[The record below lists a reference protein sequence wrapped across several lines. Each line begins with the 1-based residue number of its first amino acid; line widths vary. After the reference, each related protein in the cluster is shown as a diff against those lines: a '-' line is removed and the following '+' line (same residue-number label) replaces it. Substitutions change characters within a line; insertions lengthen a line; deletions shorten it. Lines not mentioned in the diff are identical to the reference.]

1 MGLIANIKTAK
12 RGITRRKTKNISAIL
27 AITLGVTLMV
37 GIQITTDTLKNTFL
51 TTLLMS
57 QGEVD
62 ITITD
67 ATGGFLAA
75 ADKANITEILSD
87 AGITPEGI
95 MSELTIT
102 RPILVGSQYS
112 EYTEIAGVATNYSK
126 AFGIFEDWINFNE
139 EMDIADLLAEND
151 SVLLSSKLAED
162 LGLNKS
168 VVLPLTLQTEFTNVT
183 IIEAVDENGTILF
196 NATTGMPE
204 LNMIFSNDPVNLS
217 IVGIYNGNRP
227 GIGAQYS
234 GLTMRLDHLQTYI
247 SWQNTLPSFN
257 ISNYPFTLSTIRNTD
272 FVDSYL
278 IALITDH
285 FDEEIDDDFLE
296 EKVDDIIEEV
306 PEQFDQNDELYK
318 IYNVESG
325 RLSFFRIAGFMF
337 NMLNGFLSALGL
349 LIITTGLLL
358 ITNVQ
363 LMSVEDREFQ
373 TGVLRAVGENRR
385 GIFQAYLLE
394 TVFQGVLGGI
404 FGFVGGI
411 LFGWL
416 VAFYLAS
423 LFATG
428 QFSII
433 PVINVNVVIL
443 ALLIGVILAIITGI
457 LPSMRAS
464 RVNIVEALRGIKVSF
479 EEKSS
484 RNFVLL
490 GFAITIFGILILLNN
505 GDMLQ
510 WIPIPILSFLE
521 NISLGIISPDETLQ
535 EIWLTK
541 GWDSIKE
548 WENIVLGS
556 AVLFSGL
563 GIVLSSYISR
573 TKAINI
579 TAIALWGIPVFAF
592 QVGLTWI
599 SDTSMTGNPVGM
611 LIFSIVEII
620 IGSVLFVGI
629 NLNRLMRFLRTLLI
643 RFKRLKGVAQISPA
657 LISSHKTRST
667 LTFAIFAVVLT
678 LNVTVATLVATN
690 MSGSVGQVVED
701 SRGVDLFV
709 TLNKPEKVLDDTS
722 YAQEIESIEEI
733 NDYIEDIISF
743 KTSDNHIEMNKLMIN
758 YIAFKDPLSNVS
770 GFDISSDILP
780 MRYIEIR
787 SDQVRG
793 NAIDA
798 SDSDWRYDF
807 YLNSFPENIQESFD
821 FTLNDEELSDLSR
834 QSWDTFFNQSY
845 LMTAYNI
852 SGGSGFGGMD
862 FSSMMGGE
870 LDPEKAIRDEE
881 GNLVK
886 NPIIFTDSFFLPTG
900 TQVWVPMNTSVNGF
914 QQFTVGG
921 MLDFQ
926 RAGGFPLS
934 PSLMGSMGDMDFGSG
949 GPMVMGSIYI
959 PERWS
964 KYTNFFGE
972 ADGASAFSR
981 SPEQFDGF
989 LIKTNLP
996 IDSPKIEEIAQS
1008 IEEYSNTNNEG
1019 YRELTDDSFMM
1030 ASATSLY
1037 SGVRDNLQMMTQMT
1051 SFLQIYVSF
1060 GLVIGAVGMGVI
1072 SIRNVAERRREIGMM
1087 RAIGFDRKSVIFSVL
1102 LELVVLGLI
1111 GLAIGVIN
1119 GLVINAGIANIMDST
1134 LVIPWDTIAI
1144 YLGFITVV
1152 AIIAGALPGWT
1163 ASRIPPSEA
1172 LRYVG

>member
-95 MSELTIT
+95 MSELTTT

-112 EYTEIAGVATNYSK
+112 EYTEIAGVATNYDE

-139 EMDIADLLAEND
+139 KMDITDLLTEND
-151 SVLLSSKLAED
+151 SVLLSSELAED

-168 VVLPLTLQTEFTNVT
+168 VILPLTLQTEFNNVT
-183 IIEAVDENGTILF
+183 ITEAIDENGTILF
-196 NATTGMPE
+196 NATTGVPD
-204 LNMIFSNDPVNLS
+204 LNIGFSNEPVNLS
-217 IVGIYNGNRP
+217 IVGIYDGNRP

-234 GLTMRLDHLQTYI
+234 GLTMRLDHLQSYL

-257 ISNYPFTLSTIRNTD
+257 FSTYPFTLSTIRNTD

-278 IALITDH
+278 VALITDH
-285 FDEEIDDDFLE
+285 FDKEIDEDLLE
-296 EKVDDIIEEV
+296 EKVDDLIEAV
-306 PEQFDQNDELYK
+306 PEQFDVNLELYN

-394 TVFQGVLGGI
+394 TVFQGVIGGI

-428 QFSII
+428 QLSII
-433 PVINVNVVIL
+433 PVVNANVVIL

-490 GFAITIFGILILLNN
+490 GFAITIFGVLILLNN

-521 NISLGIISPDETLQ
+521 DISLGIINPDETLQ

-556 AVLFSGL
+556 AVLFTGL
-563 GIVLSSYISR
+563 GIVLSSQISR

-592 QVGLTWI
+592 QVGLNWI
-599 SDTSMTGNPVGM
+599 SDTSAANPVGM
-611 LIFSIVEII
+611 LIFAIVEII

-629 NLNRLMRFLRTLLI
+629 NLHRLMRFLRTLLI
-643 RFKRLKGVAQISPA
+643 RFKRFKGVAQISPA

-690 MSGSVGQVVED
+690 MSGSVGQVEED

-722 YAQEIESIEEI
+722 YAQELESIDKI
-733 NDYIEDIISF
+733 NEYIEDIISF
-743 KTSDNHIEMNKLMIN
+743 KTSDNHLEMNKPMIN
-758 YIAFKDPLSNVS
+758 YIAFKDPDPLSNS
-770 GFDISSDILP
+770 GFDYTSDILP

-793 NAIDA
+793 NAINA

-821 FTLNDEELSDLSR
+821 FTLSDEEMSDLSR
-834 QSWDTFFNQSY
+834 QSWDIFFDKNY

-852 SGGSGFGGMD
+852 SGGSSGFD
-862 FSSMMGGE
+862 FSRMIGSE
-870 LDPEKAIRDEE
+870 LDPDDAIQDEE
-881 GNLVK
+881 GNLVQ

-900 TQVWVPMNTSVNGF
+900 TQVWVPMNTSVYGF
-914 QQFTVGG
+914 PNYQQFTVGG

-934 PSLMGSMGDMDFGSG
+934 PSMMGNMDFASG
-949 GPMVMGSIYI
+949 GPTVLGTIYI

-972 ADGASAFSR
+972 ADGESVFSR
-981 SPEQFDGF
+981 APEQFDGF

-996 IDSPKIEEIAQS
+996 IDSPKIEEMAQS
-1008 IEEYSNTNNEG
+1008 IEDYTNTNNEG
-1019 YRELTDDSFMM
+1019 YRELIDDSFMM

-1037 SGVRDNLQMMTQMT
+1037 SGVKDNLQMMTQMT

-1111 GLAIGVIN
+1111 GLLIGVVN
-1119 GLVINAGIANIMDST
+1119 GLVINAGIANIMESS
-1134 LVIPWDTIAI
+1134 LIIPWDTIAI
-1144 YLGFITVV
+1144 YLGFITLV